1 MTTEALIKQ
10 IATHSI
16 KTEVKLTHTLS
27 KIEKITQLL
36 VERFDKDGTDDLN
49 FPKKITFFSV
59 IANVPALVKLLRQIF
74 ETLKEQT
81 PEVVIEDS
89 NLDQFLAL
97 NTTPEPVTQ

>member
-36 VERFDKDGTDDLN
+36 IERFDKDGTDDLS

-97 NTTPEPVTQ
+97 NTTPETVTQ